1 MRRTGQ
7 AKHNVIE
14 TVGMINNR
22 YEVNFYMPVDY
33 YYQKIKK
40 IDENLSIEKSNKESP
55 FSIPPFCYDLYM
67 DADMSDLSAYA
78 LSHMD
83 KNKYELNYYVDLS
96 NYYKE
101 KADYDRKKRLFEL
114 GDKEIFKR
122 KEEPFSAP
130 KDVSSISAEGFA
142 ASDEN
147 KYDFQYYVD
156 LAEYYREMEEYEK
169 KLELFNKGDKEVFN
183 RKERD
188 ISFGR
193 DYAGLSA
200 EALAIADK
208 HRYDMKYY
216 EDLSNYYMEMEEYNK
231 KLELFNSGDINI
243 FNRKDQIMTPLR
255 ESYELSPDALATLD
269 SYRYDFKYYEDL
281 SDYYRD
287 SQEYEKKLERFNAGE
302 TDIFKQN
309 KRCPVDCYEL
319 SAEGLSASDGAKYD
333 MEYYKQLS
341 QYYKD
346 TQEYNRK
353 LALFNEGEKDIFER
367 KEEELPVKETSDI
380 SPNAL
385 ADLDGNKYDMQYY
398 VDLHNYYRELD
409 EYNRKLALYNKG
421 DKYIFERKDEE
432 IINIRDKTEIKGK
445 EKKEKIWTP
454 SLEDLLAFSEGKTS
468 PYFLD
473 TLFYM
478 LEQVDGEFR
487 NRKSISNFIIT
498 MESESEVINPEE
510 FMDFRKVVESKLLEH
525 QILDWSE

>member
-1 MRRTGQ
+1 MKRTGQ
-7 AKHNVIE
+7 SKQSVIE

-40 IDENLSIEKSNKESP
+40 IDDEFSIEKNKKESP

-67 DADMSDLSAYA
+67 DSDVSDLSAYA

-83 KNKYELNYYVDLS
+83 KHKYELNYYVDLS
-96 NYYKE
+96 SYYKE

-114 GDKEIFKR
+114 GDKGIFTR

-130 KDVSSISAEGFA
+130 EDVSSISAEGFA
-142 ASDEN
+142 ASDGN

-156 LAEYYREMEEYEK
+156 LAEYYRQMEEYEK

-183 RKERD
+183 RKE
-188 ISFGR
+188 ISIPFGR
-193 DYAGLSA
+193 EYADLSA
-200 EALAIADK
+200 ESLAIADK

-216 EDLSNYYMEMEEYNK
+216 EDLSNYYIEMEEYNK
-231 KLELFNSGDINI
+231 KLDLFNRGDINI
-243 FNRKDQIMTPLR
+243 FNQRAITSVR
-255 ESYELSPDALATLD
+255 ESYELSPEALSTLD
-269 SYRYDFKYYEDL
+269 RYSYDLKYYEDL

-309 KRCPVDCYEL
+309 NSQMTFDSYEL
-319 SAEGLSASDGAKYD
+319 SAEGLSEADGAKYD
-333 MEYYKQLS
+333 IEYYKQLN

-353 LALFNEGEKDIFER
+353 LALFNGGEHDIFER
-367 KEEELPVKETSDI
+367 KEELPSVKESSDM
-380 SPNAL
+380 SPKAL
-385 ADLDGNKYDMQYY
+385 ACLDGNKYDIQYY
-398 VDLHNYYRELD
+398 IDLHNYYRELD
-409 EYNRKLALYNKG
+409 EYNRKLDIYNKG
-421 DKYIFERKDEE
+421 DKYIFERKDDE
-432 IINIRDKTEIKGK
+432 IISTFDKIEIKGK

-454 SLEDLLAFSEGKTS
+454 SMEDLLAFSGGKIS

-473 TLFYM
+473 TLFFM
-478 LEQVDGEFR
+478 LEEVDKEFSSKAR
-487 NRKSISNFIIT
+487 TSGFIIT
-498 MESESEVINPEE
+498 MKAGCEVINPEE
-510 FMDFRKVVESKLLEH
+510 FMDFRKTLESKLINH
-525 QILDWSE
+525 QIIEE